1 MANNLRK
8 FDTYAEYSAATL
20 VKPAVSLIEET
31 DGVIFDPKDEAPM
44 LGDIRLTFNI
54 SDTVNETLI
63 YNTGGASEGGEE
75 ASEGGEDSEG
85 SGGSFVPSAMWVD
98 GVSVTPINSYRF
110 LTAGLHTVDLE
121 LSDGEMPE
129 NLLGYVEMVKV
140 EIGNGVTN
148 IVADACSYCYSL
160 TSCTIGSGVTNIGT
174 SAFASNTALTSVTIY
189 ATTPP
194 TLGFTVFHNSTC
206 PIYVPSASVNAY
218 KAATNWSD
226 YSSRIQAI

>member
-63 YNTGGASEGGEE
+63 YNTGGASEGG

-85 SGGSFVPSAMWVD
+85 SGGSFAPSAMWVD

-129 NLLGYVEMVKV
+129 NLLGYVEMVKL
-140 EIGNGVTN
+140 EIGNGVTT
-148 IVADACSYCYSL
+148 IEADACSYCYSL
-160 TSCTIGSGVTNIGT
+160 TSCTIGKVIDFYQDDANDLPRSMAPACADTIIEHLIDLNVSILL
-174 SAFASNTALTSVTIY
+174 SSWLKALTTLS
-189 ATTPP
+189 PP
-194 TLGFTVFHNSTC
+194 
-206 PIYVPSASVNAY
+206 I
-218 KAATNWSD
+218 
-226 YSSRIQAI
+226 YSSR